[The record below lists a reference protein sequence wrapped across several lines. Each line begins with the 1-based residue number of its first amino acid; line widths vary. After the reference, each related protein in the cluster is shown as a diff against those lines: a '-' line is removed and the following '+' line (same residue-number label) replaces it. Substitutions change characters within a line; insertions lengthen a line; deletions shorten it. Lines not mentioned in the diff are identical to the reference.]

1 LTPGVSSGRPVA
13 WEDAGRQIASLL
25 GSYSAVVVT
34 SSDPI
39 AASHVALGIAR
50 SEAAHRRV
58 VVGDLVGD
66 IPSLRSLVKDED
78 PHGITDSFLYGVS
91 FNKIG
96 YPVEG
101 TENLYVMP
109 SGTDPQIDD
118 GILRNPRWTKLAE
131 GFGEAT
137 SLLLLVTP
145 SDSPGLSDLI
155 DQLDGAVLVKDA
167 ELSGAP
173 SALVLAR
180 VASPTPTLKIPLHN
194 ITARAASWRI
204 GERAANWMTSA
215 RAGNWRR
222 QRWFYPA
229 LAVIALILIVA
240 VGGAIMLSRV
250 GVKSRRSVAMPAP
263 VPVVTKPIPA
273 PTPPPPRPP
282 PETLYVAPPANVND
296 SASAALFAVELLV
309 ANTAEGANL
318 FVRKNGAALPAAA
331 VSPVVF
337 GSERS
342 TWYQVTAG
350 AYRTRN
356 QADSLL
362 LALRS
367 SGIIRDTSGVSVTR
381 TPLALVVDSVPTQGG
396 IGDAVSAALDKYAA
410 RGLQVYALMQDDGG
424 ALIYAGA
431 FATADQSAPLI
442 RTLRGAGLKP
452 KLVYR
457 TGSAP

>member
-1 LTPGVSSGRPVA
+1 MTSRVSSGRPVA

-39 AASHVALGIAR
+39 AAAHVALGIAR

-78 PHGITDSFLYGVS
+78 PHGVTDSFLYGVS
-91 FNKIG
+91 FTKIG

-109 SGTDPQIDD
+109 SGTDPQIDEE
-118 GILRNPRWTKLAE
+118 ILRNPRWTKLAE
-131 GFGEAT
+131 GFSAAA
-137 SLLLLVTP
+137 SLLLLVVP

-155 DQLDGAVLVKDA
+155 DQLDGAVLVKDVDLA
-167 ELSGAP
+167 AAP

-180 VASPTPTLKIPLHN
+180 VASPTPTLKIPLHS
-194 ITARAASWRI
+194 ITARAANWRI
-204 GERAANWMTSA
+204 TARAAA
-215 RAGNWRR
+215 WRR
-222 QRWFYPA
+222 HRWFYPS
-229 LAVIALILIVA
+229 LAVIALVLIA
-240 VGGAIMLSRV
+240 ALGGAIMLARV
-250 GVKSRRSVAMPAP
+250 GVTRRSAAV
-263 VPVVTKPIPA
+263 VPVRPVVVRPIPA

-282 PETLYVAPPANVND
+282 PETLYVAPAANVND
-296 SASAALFAVELLV
+296 SASAAVFAVELLV

-337 GSERS
+337 GPEQS
-342 TWYQVTAG
+342 TWYEVTAG
-350 AYRTRN
+350 AYTTRN

-362 LALRS
+362 LALRG
-367 SGIIRDTSGVSVTR
+367 SGIIRDTTGVSVTR
-381 TPLALVVDSVPTQGG
+381 RPLALVVDSVPTQGG
-396 IGDAVSAALDKYAA
+396 IADAVTAALDKYAE

-424 ALIYAGA
+424 ALIYSGA
-431 FATADQSAPLI
+431 FARADQAAPLI

-452 KLVYR
+452 VLVYR

>member
-1 LTPGVSSGRPVA
+1 MTPRVSSGRPVA

-39 AASHVALGIAR
+39 AAAHVALGIAR

-91 FNKIG
+91 FTKIG

-109 SGTDPQIDD
+109 SGTDPHIDEE
-118 GILRNPRWTKLAE
+118 ILSSPRWAKLAE
-131 GFGEAT
+131 GFSAT
-137 SLLLLVTP
+137 ASFLLLVVP
-145 SDSPGLSDLI
+145 GDSPGLSDLI

-167 ELSGAP
+167 DLPAAP

-194 ITARAASWRI
+194 ITARAASWRVSA
-204 GERAANWMTSA
+204 RAANLMITT
-215 RAGNWRR
+215 RAASWRR
-222 QRWFYPA
+222 HRWFYPA
-229 LAVIALILIVA
+229 LAVIALLLITA
-240 VGGAIMLSRV
+240 VGGAIMLARV
-250 GVKSRRSVAMPAP
+250 GATRRSAGLVAARP
-263 VPVVTKPIPA
+263 VIVKPIPA

-296 SASAALFAVELLV
+296 SASAAVFAVELLV

-350 AYRTRN
+350 AYTTRN

-367 SGIIRDTSGVSVTR
+367 SGIIRDTTGVSVTR

-424 ALIYAGA
+424 ALIYSGA
-431 FATADQSAPLI
+431 FARADQSAPLI

-452 KLVYR
+452 VLVYR
-457 TGSAP
+457 TGRAP

>member
-1 LTPGVSSGRPVA
+1 
-13 WEDAGRQIASLL
+13 L

-109 SGTDPQIDD
+109 SGTDPQIDEA
-118 GILRNPRWTKLAE
+118 ILRNPRWTKLAE
-131 GFGEAT
+131 GFSEAA

-167 ELSGAP
+167 ELSAAR

-194 ITARAASWRI
+194 ITARAANWRI
-204 GERAANWMTSA
+204 SERAANW
-215 RAGNWRR
+215 RR
-222 QRWFYPA
+222 HRWFYPA
-229 LAVIALILIVA
+229 LAVIALVLIAA
-240 VGGAIMLSRV
+240 VGGAIMLARV
-250 GVKSRRSVAMPAP
+250 GVKPRRSAAVPAP

-350 AYRTRN
+350 AYTTRN

-362 LALRS
+362 LALRN
-367 SGIIRDTSGVSVTR
+367 SGIIRDTTGVSVTR
-381 TPLALVVDSVPTQGG
+381 TPLALIVDSVPTQGG

-410 RGLQVYALMQDDGG
+410 RGLQVYALMQEDGG
-424 ALIYAGA
+424 ALIYSGA
-431 FATADQSAPLI
+431 FARADQSAPLI

-452 KLVYR
+452 VLVYR
-457 TGSAP
+457 TGRAP